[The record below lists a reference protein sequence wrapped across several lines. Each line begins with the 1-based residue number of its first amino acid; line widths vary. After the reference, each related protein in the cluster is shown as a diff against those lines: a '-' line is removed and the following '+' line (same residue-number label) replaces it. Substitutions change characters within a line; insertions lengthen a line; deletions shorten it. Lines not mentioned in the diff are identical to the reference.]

1 MKLRLQT
8 FLFNAERAPMGLPT
22 LPNGGHFD
30 IMKNIVSDM
39 YDSWAVNDAV
49 MESMGHPRL
58 SDVYPKT
65 VYMED
70 TGRALRG
77 EGKGKQI
84 ICQSTLFKDIIAPH
98 ASDKIAFVGPCI
110 IDAKQQTEHGNNF
123 GGGIASKRIEAFL
136 NDQPESKPVYCGWG
150 SMICKSPQF
159 MVEFVVKSIQISGER
174 GIVLGGVANLSLE
187 LLKQSTS
194 DNDLI
199 AYAEKNILFVEKI
212 SHENV
217 FPCVKCIIHHGGAGT
232 TNAALRSGVP
242 SIITP
247 VFTDQFDHAHILNVL
262 GIGIGFSTQL
272 QQITPEEL
280 GETIMTVVE
289 SSEMR
294 HRAKNIQTKVIQENG
309 KKGVVVEIQ
318 NYWASIIS

>member
-1 MKLRLQT
+1 
-8 FLFNAERAPMGLPT
+8 
-22 LPNGGHFD
+22 
-30 IMKNIVSDM
+30 
-39 YDSWAVNDAV
+39 
-49 MESMGHPRL
+49 
-58 SDVYPKT
+58 
-65 VYMED
+65 
-70 TGRALRG
+70 
-77 EGKGKQI
+77 
-84 ICQSTLFKDIIAPH
+84 
-98 ASDKIAFVGPCI
+98 
-110 IDAKQQTEHGNNF
+110 
-123 GGGIASKRIEAFL
+123 
-136 NDQPESKPVYCGWG
+136 
-150 SMICKSPQF
+150 

-194 DNDLI
+194 NNDLI

-217 FPCVKCIIHHGGAGT
+217 FPRVKCIIHHGGAGT
-232 TNAALRSGVP
+232 TTAALRSGVP

-247 VFTDQFDHAHILNVL
+247 VFTDQFDHAHVLNVL

-294 HRAKNIQTKVIQENG
+294 HRAKKIQINVIKENG

-318 NYWASIIS
+318 DYWASIMS